1 MRAVSP
7 LKIQER
13 KDQIIHM
20 KVVFDKSELIAAITP
35 AAGISQVKNTLTNIE
50 GLLLE
55 CPPDPKMG
63 AFDGDS
69 TNMCRISSFD
79 LEKGLRTSLPC
90 HIYNEGKY
98 VISGSKILQIVRAL
112 PDGEI
117 TIDIDDT
124 LRAVVSGGNS
134 SFEISVFPGEN
145 FPTMPMFKGDRRYIF
160 PQHMIKSMIGE
171 TIFAAAQNDQRP
183 AFNGVLVKVNNG
195 SVVFVGCDG
204 NRLSCTLR
212 ECDTDLP
219 ECEIIIPAKFLSE
232 LSKMLRDS
240 EDDCEMII
248 GNKHIIFRIDS
259 LYFFCRMIESR
270 YLDYDKVLPRS
281 FVSEAYVSPSDLRS
295 ALERASIISEDKL
308 GGNRKAF
315 VKMIFNGDRI
325 DISSVSTSGSIH
337 ETVPAAITGEEMAIG
352 FTCRFLLDAL
362 RAVPQNISR
371 LRIGLNGA
379 DRGICIEPSYGSSF
393 INIES
398 SYEKIADDDK
408 KEENKDDFLHFVMP
422 RRMNG

>member
-1 MRAVSP
+1 
-7 LKIQER
+7 
-13 KDQIIHM
+13 M

-50 GLLLE
+50 GLLFE

-69 TNMCRISSFD
+69 ANMCRISAFD

-98 VISGSKILQIVRAL
+98 VINGSKILQIVRAL

-117 TIDIDDT
+117 IVDIDDT

-134 SFEISVFPGEN
+134 SFEISVSPGGD

-160 PQHMIKSMIGE
+160 PQHMVRSMIGE
-171 TIFAAAQNDQRP
+171 TMFAAAQNDQRP
-183 AFNGVLVKVNNG
+183 AFNGVFVKVSG
-195 SVVFVGCDG
+195 GRIIFVGCDG
-204 NRLSCTLR
+204 NRLSCTSR
-212 ECDTDLP
+212 NIEADVP

-240 EDDCEMII
+240 EDECEMII
-248 GNKHIIFRIDS
+248 GNKHIIFKIDS

-281 FVSEAYVSPSDLRS
+281 FAAEAYVSPIELRS

-308 GGNRKAF
+308 GGNSKAI
-315 VKMIFNGDRI
+315 VKMIFGGDRI

-337 ETVPAAITGEEMAIG
+337 ETVGAAITGEEMTIG
-352 FTCRFLLDAL
+352 FTCRLLLDAL
-362 RAVPQNISR
+362 RAIPQDISR

-393 INIES
+393 IELETG
-398 SYEKIADDDK
+398 YEKDDTLD
-408 KEENKDDFLHFVMP
+408 ENSDGEREDFLHFVMP